1 MLVGLSRA
9 NLNGK
14 LATRKDLEHASVR
27 LDETGQVRRSAEPTS
42 ASPDEERSSTA
53 AAAGVRGSAAWT
65 PERSS
70 TAP

>member
-42 ASPDEERSSTA
+42 DVWLSLTIRSLWVRASYW
-53 AAAGVRGSAAWT
+53 SASLVT
-65 PERSS
+65 DS
-70 TAP
+70 